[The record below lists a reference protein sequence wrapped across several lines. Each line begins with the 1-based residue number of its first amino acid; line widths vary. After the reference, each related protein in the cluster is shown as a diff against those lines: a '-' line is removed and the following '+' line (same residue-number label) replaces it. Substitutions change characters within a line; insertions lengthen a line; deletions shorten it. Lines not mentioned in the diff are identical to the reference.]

1 MVSRAAGLIWR
12 GMRNLVQRGADLGIR
27 LAAALQW
34 LAPLLTRITLGHAF
48 FLTGR
53 GKLANIDDLVG
64 FMTTRGIPFPEA
76 NAAFVARLEF
86 YGGMALVLGLL
97 TRLVAAGLASTM
109 VVALSGERQEL
120 VESWRWEGGVGPTD
134 IPSYVFLILLTWLVL
149 FGPGAVSMDKLLSRW
164 LGVGAPAVQRPPV
177 RTDTATAPPAA

>member
-1 MVSRAAGLIWR
+1 
-12 GMRNLVQRGADLGIR
+12 MRNVVQRCADIGIR
-27 LAAALQW
+27 VAAALQF

-53 GKLANIDDLVG
+53 GKLANIEDFVG
-64 FMTTRGIPFPEA
+64 FMAARGIPFPEA

-109 VVALSGERQEL
+109 VVALLGERQQF
-120 VESWRWEGGVGPTD
+120 VDSWRWEGDIGPTD
-134 IPSYVFLILLTWLVL
+134 IPSFVFLLLLAWLAL
-149 FGPGAVSMDKLLSRW
+149 LGPGPVSLDKLLSRW
-164 LGVGAPAVQRPPV
+164 LRVGAPVVQK
-177 RTDTATAPPAA
+177 PAAP